1 MCSGRPLQI
10 AGVVV
15 LVAAIVAAVVALTSG
30 GSSSSKGERFPA
42 SLLGVPTNRVSG
54 TGNAVVKL
62 TGNTAKIA
70 VDTNGLLAAAP
81 HAMHIHAGGLGK
93 CPTADAAHEHNNR
106 LAISTVNGEPF
117 YGPPV
122 TAMTTSG
129 DTTPKSILAFPRY
142 PHSGNIRYTRT
153 IDLPTRVSDQVRNN
167 KASIVVHGIDY
178 NSNGTYDAVLD
189 RSELDRHLPGEAT
202 APALCGSLVPTD
214 ASSADSGTQVFTA
227 SLTLM
232 PGGADPMADM
242 PGMPHH

>member
-1 MCSGRPLQI
+1 LQI
-10 AGVVV
+10 AGLVV

-30 GSSSSKGERFPA
+30 GGSSAKGERFPA
-42 SLLGVPTNRVSG
+42 SLLGVPTNRVAG
-54 TGNAVVKL
+54 TGDAVVKL
-62 TGNTAKIA
+62 TGNTAAIA
-70 VDTNGLLAAAP
+70 VDTNGLLGAAP

-93 CPTADAAHEHNNR
+93 CPSAQAAHEHNHN

-153 IDLPTRVSDQVRNN
+153 FDLPSRVSAQVRND

-178 NSNGTYDAVLD
+178 NSNGIYDAVLD

-202 APALCGSLVPTD
+202 APALCGPLVPAD
-214 ASSADSGTQVFTA
+214 ASGADSGGPQVFTA

-232 PGGADPMADM
+232 PAGSDPMADM
-242 PGMPHH
+242 TGMPHH